1 MPRKALATT
10 LAALRFARAGDWRM
24 RGTRPAALR
33 GTSALTKRATP
44 ISAGARGRQQEA
56 GRVRAPCSIDERVR
70 VCPNR
75 SAIAF

>member
-24 RGTRPAALR
+24 RGTRPIAPK
-33 GTSALTKRATP
+33 GTSLLAKRATRA
-44 ISAGARGRQQEA
+44 SAGARGREQEA